1 MLCVSIKGFM
11 KTILPLFKKSPPQ
24 KILLITLRYLGD
36 TLLTTPLLNALRA
49 AYPEAQIDVLLYDN
63 TKAMLAGNP
72 AVTNIISTTAKPRR
86 QEYLQLLKRIFRQ
99 YDLAITTQT
108 SDKVAAYAMLAAP
121 VRIGFVPPKPQTG
134 WFKRYIFS
142 RFLEAETEKT
152 HTVLELLK
160 LCQLLPIPPAY
171 DLTPPRVTDDSFS
184 VSDVVGS
191 ARYAVLHVMPQWR
204 YKQWTREG
212 WIAVAEYLYAQG
224 VQVILSGGPVATEV
238 DYLNALLADMPAGTV
253 NLAGRVSLAQL
264 AQVISGAQVF
274 VGVDTGTTHLAAA
287 TQVPT
292 VALFGPTDPVKW
304 TPWPAQ
310 YQQSQSPFVTH
321 GSQQVNN
328 VYLIQGQ
335 KECVP
340 CYLEG
345 CLRNRQSHSE
355 CLDTMSPQQVIDVI
369 SSILKKNAECG

>member
-1 MLCVSIKGFM
+1 MES
-11 KTILPLFKKSPPQ
+11 ILPLFKQSPPQ

-36 TLLTTPLLNALRA
+36 TLLTTPLLNSLRA
-49 AYPEAQIDVLLYDN
+49 AYPDAQIDVLLYDN

-72 AVTNIISTTAKPRR
+72 AVSNIITTSAKPRR
-86 QEYLQLLKRIFRQ
+86 QDYIQLLKRIFRK

-108 SDKVAAYAMLAAP
+108 SDKVAIYAMLAAP

-134 WFKRYIFS
+134 WFKRYVFS
-142 RFLEAETEKT
+142 RFLETEIDKT

-160 LCQLLPIPPAY
+160 LCQLLPISPVY
-171 DLTPPRVTDDSFS
+171 ELTPPRVTEGHFA
-184 VSDVVGS
+184 VSDVLDS

-212 WIAVAEYLYAQG
+212 WIALAHYLHTQG
-224 VQVILSGGPVATEV
+224 VQVVLSGGSVAAEV
-238 DYLNALLADMPAGTV
+238 DYLNALQADMPEGTV

-264 AQVISGAQVF
+264 AQVIAGAQVF

-287 TQVPT
+287 TKVAT

-310 YQQSQSPFVTH
+310 YQQSQSPFVKH

-335 KECVP
+335 KDCVP
-340 CYLEG
+340 CYMEG
-345 CLRNRQSHSE
+345 CLGHRQSHSE
-355 CLDTMSPQQVIDVI
+355 CLDSMNPQQVIAVV
-369 SSILKKNAECG
+369 SSILNKNAEQYP